1 MGYSFVSDD
10 GGIRFFRVCDSNWVD
25 DVVSKHAV
33 IVFAANELPFRILD
47 DRVEERLRSH
57 LAKLMVTP
65 RRLFA
70 ACEDYF
76 EMVGSRE
83 PGPASICQAT
93 AGSTKRADAQGLR
106 RFAGWLRL

>member
-1 MGYSFVSDD
+1 
-10 GGIRFFRVCDSNWVD
+10 VCDSNWVD
-25 DVVSKHAV
+25 DVVGKHAV
-33 IVFAANELPFRILD
+33 IVFPANELPFRILD

-70 ACEDYF
+70 VCEDYL

-83 PGPASICQAT
+83 LGPARICQAT
-93 AGSTKRADAQGLR
+93 AGIDEASRRAGPSP
-106 RFAGWLRL
+106 FAGWLQP